1 MKDSPDFKWNRLL
14 YKKFVKGFGKMNEI
28 TDLLSEKRLAKYKG
42 ISKED
47 AVACHLYNCELAES
61 FYSSLSYFEI
71 ILRNKIDKVFSKY
84 LGDDWILQE
93 KYIIGRNQD
102 NMKSALAHMKDTKK
116 SSKDKNHIV
125 SELSLG
131 FWVYLFL
138 PAYNDIIWKKHSQ
151 ILQEIFDGSKNK
163 LVLEVIFSKLN
174 IIRMYRNKIF
184 HYGSLLT
191 DDKNPPARMHNLIY
205 NIIKELNAQKL
216 LKQLKAVDTFNEK
229 YQKGKNLKYLK

>member
-1 MKDSPDFKWNRLL
+1 
-14 YKKFVKGFGKMNEI
+14 MNEI
-28 TDLLSEKRLAKYKG
+28 IGLLSEKRLAKYKN
-42 ISKED
+42 INKENTI
-47 AVACHLYNCELAES
+47 ACHLFNCELAQS

-84 LGDDWILQE
+84 LGENWIFQQE
-93 KYIIGRNQD
+93 YIIGRNQD
-102 NMKSALAHMKDTKK
+102 NMKNALAHIKDTQK
-116 SSKDKNHIV
+116 SPDDKNHII

-138 PAYNDIIWKKHSQ
+138 PVYQNVIWKKYPKM
-151 ILQEIFDGSKNK
+151 LEEIFENNKNK
-163 LVLEVIFSKLN
+163 LVLQVIFSKLN

-205 NIIKELNAQKL
+205 STIKELNAQNL
-216 LKQLKAVDTFNEK
+216 LKQLKTIDTFNEK
-229 YQKGKNLKYLK
+229 YQKGKKLKYLK